1 MNRNQLVLTHG
12 AVFSVGIAAAMIVNS
27 LNTKDIDSSSPAT
40 SSSSRAAGNSNNLH
54 SGTAASTG
62 ETGKR
67 GDARSSSRKGEAPV
81 DRLSSIVRIT
91 DSFERQRALMDL
103 VDTLSPDQYEAVLE
117 QFRSLDHLGES
128 WGEYGLLLRGWAKTD
143 PLAALQYME
152 TQPNNRYGRATIL
165 QTWAGKDAAAA
176 EQWALANHTGDGP
189 NPHMAAVIR
198 GVAGNDLPTATR
210 LAESMPMS
218 RERGEAV
225 DAITRALFM
234 QSPEAALAYPASIT
248 DDALRAGFVGAIAQR
263 MAGKDADR
271 TATWLSSMDD
281 ANAQNRAAR
290 TVADALARTDSAKAA
305 TWVKTLQP
313 EAQAEAARGVIPVM
327 SGNDITATA
336 QWVSGL
342 AGMQNYDRVVEEFV
356 WSCDQR
362 APEQSAAWI
371 QGVSNPDQ
379 QRRLY
384 HRMLGEWSRRD
395 SNAVR
400 EWVTS
405 NDVPNE
411 IRRRFAPN
419 QPINRNN
426 IDAILNNPNR

>member
-1 MNRNQLVLTHG
+1 M
-12 AVFSVGIAAAMIVNS
+12 
-27 LNTKDIDSSSPAT
+27 
-40 SSSSRAAGNSNNLH
+40 
-54 SGTAASTG
+54 
-62 ETGKR
+62 
-67 GDARSSSRKGEAPV
+67 
-81 DRLSSIVRIT
+81 DRLASIVRIT

-103 VDTLSPDQYEAVLE
+103 VDTLGPNEYQAVVE

-128 WGEYGLLLRGWAKTD
+128 WGEYGLLLRGWAKAD

-152 TQPNNRYGRATIL
+152 TQPNNGYGRATIL

-176 EQWALANHTGDGP
+176 EQWALANHDGDGP

-234 QSPEAALAYPASIT
+234 HSPEAALAYPASIT

-271 TATWLSSMDD
+271 TATWLASMDD

-290 TVADALARTDSAKAA
+290 TVADALAKADSTKAA
-305 TWVKTLQP
+305 NWVKTLQP

-336 QWVSGL
+336 HWVSGL

-400 EWVTS
+400 EWVTN

-411 IRRRFAPN
+411 IRRRFAPD
-419 QPINRNN
+419 QAINRNN